1 MGVGVEPQSLQGT
14 GPLKMVEVAQ
24 EENGEGHLGK
34 GDFGRNCLGF
44 GSLREGYTEA
54 QRHTH
59 RRDKKR
65 K

>member
-1 MGVGVEPQSLQGT
+1 MGVGPQSLQGK
-14 GPLKMVEVAQ
+14 GLLKGVEVAQ
-24 EENGEGHLGK
+24 EENGEGPPGK
-34 GDFGRNCLGF
+34 EDLGRNCLGF

-54 QRHTH
+54 QRHTD